1 MRGKSNLKLFEFE
14 AKKIF
19 KEYNIPTP
27 AAKLVNI
34 NDFDELNDVNYPVII
49 KSQILTGSRYKK
61 GAIKIVD
68 NKNDALDYIKHLKS
82 NKFSGEKVNK
92 ILIEEVVEIE
102 KEHYISITFDAKKAC
117 PVFLV
122 SQEGGVD
129 IEDDKESVL
138 TLPVNIL
145 TGIQSYH
152 IQTILDYLNV
162 KENIKEYSEVIR
174 NLYKIFRKY
183 DAKLVEINPLVVTK
197 NNDIIAVDGKMNI
210 NENSLYRQ
218 KFTISEER
226 YIDNLEYKAAK
237 ANLNYVRLDGNI
249 GVLCTGAGLTLSTID
264 LIGHYGGK
272 AANFLEFGGATYERA
287 SEALEIVLGN
297 PNVEVLVIN
306 TFGLVARADIIAQ
319 GLGEAI
325 ESLDSD
331 VPIVISIRG
340 TGQDKARKILNE
352 YGLNSEKNI
361 ETAVK
366 KAISMVE

>member
-1 MRGKSNLKLFEFE
+1 MKLFEFE
-14 AKKIF
+14 AKEICDK
-19 KEYNIPTP
+19 YNIPTP
-27 AAKLVNI
+27 ESKLVNI
-34 NDFDELNDVNYPVII
+34 DDFEQLDDINYPVII

-61 GAIKIVD
+61 GAIKIVE
-68 NKNDALDYIKHLKS
+68 NKKAALDYIEYLKNNTFS
-82 NKFSGEKVNK
+82 NEKANK
-92 ILIEEVVEIE
+92 ILVEEVMDIK
-102 KEHYISITFDAKKAC
+102 KEHYISITFDANKAC
-117 PVFLV
+117 PVFLI
-122 SQEGGVD
+122 SQEGGVN

-152 IQTILDYLNV
+152 IQTILDYLNIKDNV
-162 KENIKEYSEVIR
+162 KIYSKVIR
-174 NLYKIFRKY
+174 SLYKIYRDY
-183 DAKLVEINPLVVTK
+183 DAKLVEINPLVITD
-197 NNDIIAVDGKMNI
+197 NNEIVAVDGKMDI

-218 KFTISEER
+218 EFNISEER
-226 YIDNLEYKAAK
+226 YNDILEYKAAK

-325 ESLDSD
+325 ENLDSD

-340 TGQDKARKILNE
+340 TGQDKAREILNE
-352 YGLNSEKNI
+352 YGLNSEKDI

-366 KAISMVE
+366 KAISMVQGGM